1 MRRRRRVRSPA
12 PPRVSGCPREGERD
26 GHERLE
32 VRPRQGAL
40 GMAIVYAVD
49 DEVTALLARVVAG
62 VVPSLIERLRSAQPR
77 RVYRGAMALMERPLL
92 HHALAL
98 TGGNQLQAAR
108 LLGVNRNTL
117 RKRCLELG
125 LAPSATRVATGRRR
139 PTEVPT
145 VAPAR

>member
-1 MRRRRRVRSPA
+1 
-12 PPRVSGCPREGERD
+12 
-26 GHERLE
+26 
-32 VRPRQGAL
+32 
-40 GMAIVYAVD
+40 MAIVNAVD
-49 DEVTALLARVVAG
+49 DEVTAPLARVVAR

-125 LAPSATRVATGRRR
+125 LAPSGARVSNGRQR
-139 PTEVPT
+139 PTEAPT
-145 VAPAR
+145 TASG

>member
-1 MRRRRRVRSPA
+1 
-12 PPRVSGCPREGERD
+12 
-26 GHERLE
+26 
-32 VRPRQGAL
+32 
-40 GMAIVYAVD
+40 MAMVLAVD
-49 DEVTALLARVVAG
+49 DEVTAPLARVVAG

-125 LAPSATRVATGRRR
+125 LAPSAVRVAGARRQAAA
-139 PTEVPT
+139 TA
-145 VAPAR
+145 APPR

>member
-1 MRRRRRVRSPA
+1 
-12 PPRVSGCPREGERD
+12 
-26 GHERLE
+26 
-32 VRPRQGAL
+32 
-40 GMAIVYAVD
+40 MAMVFAVD
-49 DEVTALLARVVAG
+49 DEVTAPLARVVAG

-125 LAPSATRVATGRRR
+125 LAPSAVRVASGRRQAAAAAA
-139 PTEVPT
+139 
-145 VAPAR
+145 APPR

>member
-1 MRRRRRVRSPA
+1 MLV
-12 PPRVSGCPREGERD
+12 D
-26 GHERLE
+26 
-32 VRPRQGAL
+32 
-40 GMAIVYAVD
+40 AVD
-49 DEVTALLARVVAG
+49 DEVTAPLARVVAG

-125 LAPSATRVATGRRR
+125 LAPSAARVSNGRRR
-139 PTEVPT
+139 QTEAPTATP
-145 VAPAR
+145 PG

>member
-1 MRRRRRVRSPA
+1 
-12 PPRVSGCPREGERD
+12 
-26 GHERLE
+26 
-32 VRPRQGAL
+32 
-40 GMAIVYAVD
+40 MAIVSAVD
-49 DEVTALLARVVAG
+49 DEVTAPLARVVAG

-125 LAPSATRVATGRRR
+125 LAPSATRVPSGRQRATE
-139 PTEVPT
+139 PSTD
-145 VAPAR
+145 APPR

>member
-1 MRRRRRVRSPA
+1 MPEFVEEATTCTAVEPPGAPESPA
-12 PPRVSGCPREGERD
+12 
-26 GHERLE
+26 
-32 VRPRQGAL
+32 AL
-40 GMAIVYAVD
+40 AKENEMAIVSAVD
-49 DEVTALLARVVAG
+49 DDATAPLARVVAG

-108 LLGVNRNTL
+108 LLGLNRNTL

-125 LAPSATRVATGRRR
+125 LAPTATRMANGRRPPVEVPSATPPR
-139 PTEVPT
+139 
-145 VAPAR
+145 

>member
-1 MRRRRRVRSPA
+1 
-12 PPRVSGCPREGERD
+12 
-26 GHERLE
+26 
-32 VRPRQGAL
+32 
-40 GMAIVYAVD
+40 MAIVTAVD
-49 DEVTALLARVVAG
+49 DEVTAPLARVVAG

-77 RVYRGAMALMERPLL
+77 RVYRGAMALMERPLV

-125 LAPSATRVATGRRR
+125 LAPSSTRVPNGRQR
-139 PTEVPT
+139 PME
-145 VAPAR
+145 APAAAPPR

>member
-1 MRRRRRVRSPA
+1 MVI
-12 PPRVSGCPREGERD
+12 VS
-26 GHERLE
+26 
-32 VRPRQGAL
+32 
-40 GMAIVYAVD
+40 AVD
-49 DEVTALLARVVAG
+49 DEVTAPLARVVAG

-108 LLGVNRNTL
+108 LLGLNRNTL

-125 LAPSATRVATGRRR
+125 LAPSATRVGSGRRR
-139 PTEVPT
+139 SEEAPRSPRPGET
-145 VAPAR
+145 VARDGAI